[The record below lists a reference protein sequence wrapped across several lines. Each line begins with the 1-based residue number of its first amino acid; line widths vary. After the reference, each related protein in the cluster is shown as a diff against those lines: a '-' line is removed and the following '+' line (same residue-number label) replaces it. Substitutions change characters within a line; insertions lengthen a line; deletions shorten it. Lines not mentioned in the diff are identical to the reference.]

1 MKQLLTYVSLC
12 LIAVMMVA
20 AIGKDQAKE
29 TRVSY
34 GPSPELVQ
42 EQPQAGAE
50 IATPIVEGTEAQ
62 NAENINIQEKA
73 LEMLNLTSAEHL
85 SLKEKLALK
94 IVRGKLKKDVRRI
107 KKGKKTTAGDN
118 QLVALLLC
126 FFVGYL
132 GIHRFYLGYIGLGVL
147 ELLTGGLCG
156 ILTLIDF
163 IRIILG
169 TLKPKGGEYSKTL

>member
-1 MKQLLTYVSLC
+1 
-12 LIAVMMVA
+12 
-20 AIGKDQAKE
+20 
-29 TRVSY
+29 
-34 GPSPELVQ
+34 
-42 EQPQAGAE
+42 
-50 IATPIVEGTEAQ
+50 
-62 NAENINIQEKA
+62 
-73 LEMLNLTSAEHL
+73 MLNLTSAEHL